1 MLTMTEEE
9 RQALVD
15 LARAELRDPRAQG
28 ALLLRQALASA
39 GYLQQAAIKA
49 GAQPAQFPRIEVQ
62 G

>member
-1 MLTMTEEE
+1 MARVTLSISDEE
-9 RQALVD
+9 RRALVD

-49 GAQPAQFPRIEVQ
+49 GQKPAQPNAR
-62 G
+62 